1 DRRSFSHRLRRLRW
15 ASYILKKDISVGGLQ
30 DRLGCNGKECG
41 HSHPAIMLRILVLA
55 PGSNPGGIT
64 GPLIG
69 YSHAEALARLH
80 SVTLVI
86 RHRNE
91 AAVRRKEPGFQ
102 AIEVISLPWLHRIHT
117 WSFRWAFKNNYRSQV
132 LTAFSYLFCS
142 RGEWG
147 RPCPIYW
154 CIAQLAAKRQA

>member
-55 PGSNPGGIT
+55 PGSNPDGIT

-80 SVTLVI
+80 AVTLVI
-86 RHRNE
+86 RQENE
-91 AAVRRKEPGFQ
+91 EAVRRRQAPFR
-102 AIEVISLPWLHRIHT
+102 AIEVVSLPWLDRIYE
-117 WSFRWAFKNNYRSQV
+117 WFFRRIFKNDYRSQV
-132 LTAFSYLFCS
+132 LTAFNYVF
-142 RGEWG
+142 
-147 RPCPIYW
+147 
-154 CIAQLAAKRQA
+154 